1 MTKIDNP
8 QPKFMLLLTWL
19 LEQVGGH
26 LGTPMPHLKFCWS
39 DLETD
44 CWHRHLLR
52 LNWGQTRDH
61 WDLWCCYLIK
71 FHIESI
77 HTYVV
82 TYTRKFSIYRVF
94 KLALTYFKPTIF
106 FRVEWYSEQKPS
118 CISLISWPQLSSQ
131 DFKNEW
137 FLLWISFYPN
147 KLLVWTWS
155 RSKQV

>member
-1 MTKIDNP
+1 MYQTSDNSQLLRRVLWINAQLTIVWSLKHHSTQPILIFNRENP
-8 QPKFMLLLTWL
+8 QNSESPNGPKRGLDFIALGCSYELNEINIILILYTQNSYSTTEVMIILTWL
-19 LEQVGGH
+19 LVQVGGH

-77 HTYVV
+77 HT
-82 TYTRKFSIYRVF
+82 
-94 KLALTYFKPTIF
+94 
-106 FRVEWYSEQKPS
+106 
-118 CISLISWPQLSSQ
+118 
-131 DFKNEW
+131 
-137 FLLWISFYPN
+137 
-147 KLLVWTWS
+147 
-155 RSKQV
+155 